1 MRLIVGQEVAPDV
14 LDVAADPAYGTGA
27 FSLGVELKPGHY
39 FAVAQRQPGSGFAAS
54 DFSLSWDS
62 NVSVLYTPAAY
73 DTAPGPDAFNPL
85 AGLPPPEGIK
95 LSCIE
100 ETDSPFDAGSDDIAL
115 ELFADGVSVAVIPN
129 REIGNFDTGDIR
141 WLDPWLS
148 SPVTYVERLELK
160 FFEEDTFVDD
170 LGSLEFP
177 VAAKYRGGGR
187 PTVRSL
193 DGGAVVVAER
203 VDFSGG
209 TYEVKLTLA

>member
-1 MRLIVGQEVAPDV
+1 
-14 LDVAADPAYGTGA
+14 
-27 FSLGVELKPGHY
+27 
-39 FAVAQRQPGSGFAAS
+39 
-54 DFSLSWDS
+54 
-62 NVSVLYTPAAY
+62 
-73 DTAPGPDAFNPL
+73 
-85 AGLPPPEGIK
+85 
-95 LSCIE
+95 
-100 ETDSPFDAGSDDIAL
+100 
-115 ELFADGVSVAVIPN
+115 VSVAVIPN